1 MIAIQIETK
10 VGRCESCHKFRNNME
25 WQVESRV
32 VCIDC
37 FKMLKNQKLIDEV
50 VKRVEKVEVDTT
62 KTGKK
67 VKEDKPKREITNY
80 RQTVLNHLKNTD
92 KPLSVREMYA
102 DRVSS
107 KVTLERWLKVLL
119 ASGEIVTM
127 KSTARAY
134 YIDADRKDLLD
145 KYIES
150 LKPKKKTTLPDEIL
164 KRLKSLS
171 RPSTASQINEEKTW
185 VKKSVY
191 TALVKLVET
200 EKVVFIKLNK
210 VKKIYIDTDRKHLLD
225 EFNQYKKIDVLGGNR
240 KKALDFINSNNK
252 VTYIKDLTNVL
263 RADKSTSLRVVHELI
278 ELGLVKCAK
287 GKRHNAALVIVPI
300 NNEHLLEQFEFVTY
314 DSTENIL
321 RRFMEEGNAVTL
333 DQCYSVVGCKSGSG
347 GTRRYVRR
355 LLKEWKCE
363 ISELNGVKTY
373 RLSCLYPL
381 SDPSS
386 L

>member
-1 MIAIQIETK
+1 
-10 VGRCESCHKFRNNME
+10 ME

-119 ASGEIVTM
+119 ASGEVVAM

-145 KYIES
+145 EYIES

-191 TALVKLVET
+191 TALVKLVKA

-210 VKKIYIDTDRKHLLD
+210 VKKIYIDIDRKHLLD
-225 EFNQYKKIDVLGGNR
+225 EFNQYKKVDVLGGNR
-240 KKALDFINSNNK
+240 KKALDFINSSNG
-252 VTYIKDLTNVL
+252 VTYIKDLTKL
-263 RADKSTSLRVVHELI
+263 LGTDKSTSLRVVYDLI
-278 ELGLVKCAK
+278 KLGLVKVAK
-287 GKRHNAALVIVPI
+287 GKRHNAALVIVPT
-300 NNEHLLEQFEFVTY
+300 NNEYLLEEFKLVTY

-333 DQCYSVVGCKSGSG
+333 DQCYFVVGCKSGSG

-363 ISELNGVKTY
+363 ITIINGVKTY
-373 RLSCLYPL
+373 RLPCLYPL

>member
-1 MIAIQIETK
+1 MIAIQIKTK

-145 KYIES
+145 EYIES

-225 EFNQYKKIDVLGGNR
+225 EFNQYKKVDVLGGNR
-240 KKALDFINSNNK
+240 KKALDFINSNNR

-287 GKRHNAALVIVPI
+287 GRRHNAALVIVPI

-333 DQCYSVVGCKSGSG
+333 DQCYFVVGCKSGSG

-373 RLSCLYPL
+373 RLPCLYPL